1 MQYLKRSAAERAQ
14 LIDSLAA
21 MPAYLRQQ
29 FAGLSARQA
38 CLPGPD
44 GAFSPV
50 EQVWHLCDL
59 EREGFGVRIRR
70 LRDETTPHL
79 PDFDGAR
86 VAQQRDYRALS
97 LSAGLEAFA
106 AARAATLVALQAL
119 PAAAWMRDGIQ
130 ERVGTVSLCD
140 MPALLL
146 QHDQA
151 HRLGIEQWQ
160 RLRRPSPDG

>member
-1 MQYLKRSAAERAQ
+1 
-14 LIDSLAA
+14 
-21 MPAYLRQQ
+21 
-29 FAGLSARQA
+29 
-38 CLPGPD
+38 
-44 GAFSPV
+44 
-50 EQVWHLCDL
+50 VWHLCDL

-70 LRDETTPHL
+70 LRDETMPHL
-79 PDFDGAR
+79 PDFDRAR
-86 VAQQRDYRALS
+86 VAQQRNYRALS